1 MKLYFIKEKTT
12 GKFLQSERYCHL
24 ADIEAAFQ
32 NGCFKKDKKSV
43 EKTIKELLKD
53 GTDKYNPRRC
63 APIYRVLSTIPE
75 LDNGYQFSSVKSV
88 AEKFGVKFIPVEWE
102 IVEYSLTLG

>member
-32 NGCFKKDKKSV
+32 NGCFKKDKKSA

-53 GTDKYNPRRC
+53 GTDKYNRSYG
-63 APIYRVLSTIPE
+63 PIYRILSTVSDI
-75 LDNGYQFSSVKSV
+75 DNGYQFSSVKSV
-88 AEKFGVKFIPVEWE
+88 AEKYGVKFMPVEWE